1 MRLRLGVAI
10 MVMTMS
16 AIVAVTA
23 YAATTTV
30 TVKDDRFAPK
40 SLTIS
45 KGTTVRWV
53 WRGSSPHNVTV
64 KSGPAKFA
72 SPTQKKGAYSKRL
85 ARAGTY
91 RLYCTIHGTKQSMTI
106 TVR

>member
-1 MRLRLGVAI
+1 MRLRLTVAI
-10 MVMTMS
+10 MVMAMS
-16 AIVAVTA
+16 AVAAVTA

-30 TVKDDRFAPK
+30 TIKDDLFAPK

-53 WRGSSPHNVTV
+53 WKGSSPHNVTV

-72 SPTQKKGAYSKRL
+72 SPTQRKGAYSKRL

-91 RLYCTIHGTKQSMTI
+91 RLYCTIHGARQSMTI
-106 TVR
+106 KVK